1 MKIQNKEE
9 IQTAIWQLRK
19 QQGRQE
25 DEVAFNKNWLRE
37 MEKAQL
43 AAESKHNSHHERMQ
57 FFLSKRA
64 SAVILAGNGLV
75 RTEESVAAHA
85 LLDDM
90 AERLSK
96 VEEDLWC
103 QVVTASQL
111 VEASRAHLEKC
122 VKQVELTKRE
132 IIALTCVL
140 ETVDEDY
147 LPPNDV

>member
-1 MKIQNKEE
+1 MKIKNKEE

-37 MEKAQL
+37 MEKSHL
-43 AAESKHNSHHERMQ
+43 AAEAKHNSHHERME

-75 RTEESVAAHA
+75 RTDESVAARA

-90 AERLSK
+90 AERLVK

-103 QVVTASQL
+103 QVTTASQL
-111 VEASRAHLEKC
+111 DESSRADLAKSEGSL
-122 VKQVELTKRE
+122 ELTKRE
-132 IIALTCVL
+132 IITLT
-140 ETVDEDY
+140 
-147 LPPNDV
+147 